1 MQSEQNT
8 QLTEAEQRERRLLSM
23 TDTGKLTDLA
33 AKTELIA
40 LLRSRGI
47 PAKSGDD
54 MQISGFDKI
63 IAEINSTFECR
74 EPVRRIDGEL
84 CLPANFHKENSGW
97 KVTMDLSSWL
107 KLYQRWRSL
116 ETWISFYRQE
126 RSEPYGKSELQS
138 FFG

>member
-1 MQSEQNT
+1 M
-8 QLTEAEQRERRLLSM
+8 AEM
-23 TDTGKLTDLA
+23 GKLTDLA
-33 AKTELIA
+33 AKTELIT

-54 MQISGFDKI
+54 RQITGFDKI
-63 IAEINSTFECR
+63 IAEINSAAKRR

-84 CLPANFHKENSGW
+84 CLPADFHKENCGW
-97 KVTMDLSSWL
+97 KVTMDISSWL

-116 ETWISFYRQE
+116 KAWISFYQNTQE
-126 RSEPYGKSELQS
+126 RSEGPHGKSELQS